1 MGEKILPGLIQKA
14 LIQASE
20 LRDHTRINPNG
31 DVWSMSP
38 LGWIKT
44 GHLANERDRE
54 DFLVG
59 KLTQEDR

>member
-1 MGEKILPGLIQKA
+1 MKTILNGLLQKA
-14 LIQASE
+14 LLDAQGLHQSY
-20 LRDHTRINPNG
+20 RINPNG
-31 DVWSMSP
+31 DLWRYSP

-44 GHLANERDRE
+44 GEIHNERDRE